1 MRAWWLL
8 PLLWLSLHGYEIPKN
23 GQSILP
29 LTLPNQYGKSV
40 TLDKST
46 RIILYIP
53 DKKSS
58 NTARRFL
65 DSKDPHYVPEHKM
78 AVISDLS
85 NTPKFVRTLF
95 ILPGLKEYD
104 YDMLV
109 IEDEFSP
116 VIFESELEKISVIA
130 VDNGIQKSVQ
140 KAGSQEELD
149 RIIKRL
155 VDEKDR

>member
-1 MRAWWLL
+1 MT
-8 PLLWLSLHGYEIPKN
+8 LWGYEIPKN
-23 GQSILP
+23 GQSVLP

-40 TLDKST
+40 TVDKSI

-65 DSKDPHYVPEHKM
+65 DSKTADYVAEKKI

-116 VIFESELEKISVIA
+116 VIFESDLEKVSVIE
-130 VDNGIQKSVQ
+130 VENGIQKSVQ
-140 KAGSQEELD
+140 KAATEEELEGMIE
-149 RIIKRL
+149 R
-155 VDEKDR
+155 VYHEKDR